1 MKSLH
6 LRAQVDSHGTLTLTL
21 PPELVGQELDLVV
34 VFEPVTSVETTIPS
48 TEVSRWPPGLFER
61 TAGAWQGEPLT
72 RDPEGSYEERAALE

>member
-21 PPELVGQELDLVV
+21 PPELAGQELDLVV
-34 VFEPVTSVETTIPS
+34 VFEPVPAAETTIPP

-61 TAGAWQGEPLT
+61 TAGAWQGERLT
-72 RDPEGSYEERAALE
+72 RDPEGPYEDRALLE